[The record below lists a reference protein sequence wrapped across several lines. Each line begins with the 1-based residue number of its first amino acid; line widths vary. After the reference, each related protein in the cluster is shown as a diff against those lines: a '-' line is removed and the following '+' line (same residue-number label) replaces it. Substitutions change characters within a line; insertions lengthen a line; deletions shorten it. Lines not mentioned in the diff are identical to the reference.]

1 MRVRHA
7 AGQQGLQ
14 FCRLD
19 RLRAGQPSG
28 RVARALKN
36 LECEAADVMVVFTA
50 LEPVMQNM
58 NATPA
63 PDALA
68 ALIQE
73 EQFIGWTCQLDYEKA
88 VVLTSDLWK
97 ARAKGVPHNCFLLA
111 LAADF
116 KKPDALETASREI
129 ILLRVTGS
137 APLPL
142 DDETL
147 SAKIQKL
154 KAASSKSEGNESA
167 AASMGEFQFGGLGCR
182 ILGTFYLSD
191 GKLRLGSDIESYFSA
206 PQLEVYRPTGAA
218 LGAIVNYIS
227 PERAAAA
234 REEARRLGL
243 PGDLPRFPIGTV
255 RYTSTDR
262 LHRGEVAERAV
273 FHLNAVDFLARRTA
287 VFGMTRTGKSNTV
300 KQLVSVVMRTSRG
313 GGLKIGQIIYDLNG
327 EYANA
332 NQQDQGSIAEVF
344 PADTLRYRMLP
355 TAGFQ
360 LILNNFF
367 VQIAEGH
374 TTLKG
379 LIEAN
384 KIHRTA
390 DLEAFL
396 SMDFSEPRKEECN
409 SDAEF
414 QRQFGN
420 YQRKIA
426 AYQTVLARAGYELPP
441 NFKIT
446 FEAGAG
452 IRNKVNPS
460 VDPANG
466 LTATQAFEWF
476 QLARQIQ
483 EELITASGAD
493 WIDPD
498 TNVLMNLLLQR
509 NDQGAYIPG
518 FRVLQPYKDYHAPN
532 RTTDV
537 CDEIYQHLVAGK
549 IVILDLSVG
558 DPVQRERLGKRIAQH
573 VLRHSMATFNR
584 GQHAPHIV
592 IYVEEAHNLIGRNE
606 PLTDIWPTIAKEG
619 AKARIAIVYATQE
632 VSSIHPNILSN
643 TENILVSHLNNEN
656 EISELA
662 KYYDFRDFS
671 KSLIR
676 AQDVGFARVKTLSN
690 PFVIPVQI
698 DKFDPEKEKARAA
711 VRKAG

>member
-1 MRVRHA
+1 
-7 AGQQGLQ
+7 
-14 FCRLD
+14 
-19 RLRAGQPSG
+19 
-28 RVARALKN
+28 
-36 LECEAADVMVVFTA
+36 
-50 LEPVMQNM
+50 M
-58 NATPA
+58 NETLAQ
-63 PDALA
+63 DALT
-68 ALIQE
+68 ALIQAG
-73 EQFIGWTCQLDYEKA
+73 QFIGWTCRLDYEQA
-88 VVLTSDLWK
+88 IVLTNDLWK
-97 ARAKGVPHNCFLLA
+97 ARAKGVPLNCFLLA
-111 LAADF
+111 TSPDF
-116 KKPDALETASREI
+116 KKTDAAEKTPREI

-142 DDETL
+142 DDEML
-147 SAKIQKL
+147 SAKIQNL
-154 KAASSKSEGNESA
+154 KACTSQAAGNEA
-167 AASMGEFQFGGLGCR
+167 AAAAAGEFQFGGLACR

-191 GKLRLGSDIESYFSA
+191 GKLRLGSDVESYFSA
-206 PQLEVYRPTGAA
+206 PSLEVYRPTGSA
-218 LGAIVNYIS
+218 LEAIVNFIS
-227 PERAAAA
+227 PERTAAA

-243 PGDLPRFPIGTV
+243 KGDLPRFPIGTV

-262 LHRGEVAERAV
+262 LHRGDVSEQAV

-300 KQLVSVVMRTSRG
+300 KQLVSVVMRTSLG
-313 GGLKIGQIIYDLNG
+313 SGLKIGQIIYDLNG

-344 PADTLRYRMLP
+344 PADTIRYRMLP

-367 VQIAEGH
+367 TQIAEGH

-379 LIEAN
+379 LVEGN
-384 KIHRTA
+384 KIHRSA

-396 SMDFSEPRKEECN
+396 SMDFSEPRKEEYN

-414 QRQFGN
+414 ARQLGN
-420 YQRKIA
+420 HQRKIA
-426 AYQTVLARAGYELPP
+426 AYQTMLARAGYEPPP

-466 LTATQAFEWF
+466 LTTTQAFEWF

-483 EELITASGAD
+483 EELITATGAD

-518 FRVLQPYKDYHAPN
+518 FRLLQPFKDYHAPS

-537 CDEIYQHLVAGK
+537 CDEIYQHLLAGK

-558 DPVQRERLGKRIAQH
+558 DPIQRERLGKRIAQH
-573 VLRHSMATFNR
+573 ILRNSMATFNR

-592 IYVEEAHNLIGRNE
+592 IYVEEAHNLIGRHE

-619 AKARIAIVYATQE
+619 AKARLATVYATQE
-632 VSSIHPNILSN
+632 VSSIHPNILAN

-656 EISELA
+656 EINELA

-671 KSLIR
+671 SSLIR
-676 AQDVGFARVKTLSN
+676 AQNVGFARVKTLSN

-698 DKFDPEKEKARAA
+698 DRFDPEVEKAHAA
-711 VRKAG
+711 KFHK

>member
-1 MRVRHA
+1 
-7 AGQQGLQ
+7 
-14 FCRLD
+14 
-19 RLRAGQPSG
+19 
-28 RVARALKN
+28 
-36 LECEAADVMVVFTA
+36 
-50 LEPVMQNM
+50 MQTM
-58 NATPA
+58 NETPA
-63 PDALA
+63 PDPLA

-73 EQFIGWTCQLDYEKA
+73 GQFIGWTCQLDYEKA
-88 VVLTSDLWK
+88 VVLNNDLWK
-97 ARAKGVPHNCFLLA
+97 ARAKGVPLNCFLLA
-111 LAADF
+111 TAADF
-116 KKPDALETASREI
+116 KRAEGLEKSPREI

-147 SAKIQKL
+147 SAKIQNL
-154 KAASSKSEGNESA
+154 KAHNSKSAGTDSA
-167 AASMGEFQFGGLGCR
+167 VAGSGEFQFGGLGCR
-182 ILGTFYLSD
+182 ILGTFYLQD
-191 GKLRLGSDIESYFSA
+191 GQLRLGSDLESYFNA
-206 PQLEVYRPTGAA
+206 PQLKVYRPTGAA
-218 LGAIVNYIS
+218 LEAVVNYIS

-234 REEARRLGL
+234 KEEARRLGL
-243 PGDLPRFPIGTV
+243 PGALPRFPIGTV
-255 RYTSTDR
+255 RYSSTDR
-262 LHRGEVAERAV
+262 LHRGDASELAV
-273 FHLNAVDFLARRTA
+273 FQLNAVDFLARRTA

-313 GGLKIGQIIYDLNG
+313 SGLKIGQIIYDLNG

-344 PADTLRYRMLP
+344 PADTIRYRMLP
-355 TAGFQ
+355 TAGFE

-367 VQIAEGH
+367 TQIAEGH
-374 TTLKG
+374 TTLRG

-384 KIHRTA
+384 KVHRSA

-396 SMDFSEPRKEECN
+396 SLDFSEPRKEEYN

-414 QRQFGN
+414 QRQLGN
-420 YQRKIA
+420 HQRKIA
-426 AYQTVLARAGYELPP
+426 AYQTMLARAGYELPA

-446 FEAGAG
+446 FEASAG

-466 LTATQAFEWF
+466 LSATQAFEWF

-483 EELITASGAD
+483 EELITATGSD

-518 FRVLQPYKDYHAPN
+518 FRLLQPFKDYHAPS

-537 CDEIYQHLVAGK
+537 CDEIYQHLLGGK

-573 VLRHSMATFNR
+573 ILRNSMATFNR

-592 IYVEEAHNLIGRNE
+592 IYVEEAHNLIGRHE

-619 AKARIAIVYATQE
+619 AKARLAIVYATQE
-632 VSSIHPNILSN
+632 VSSIHPNILAN

-656 EISELA
+656 EINELA

-671 KSLIR
+671 SSLIR
-676 AQDVGFARVKTLSN
+676 AQNVGFTRVKTLSN

-698 DKFDPEKEKARAA
+698 DRFDPEAEKARAA
-711 VRKAG
+711 KSKSA

>member
-1 MRVRHA
+1 MI
-7 AGQQGLQ
+7 
-14 FCRLD
+14 
-19 RLRAGQPSG
+19 
-28 RVARALKN
+28 
-36 LECEAADVMVVFTA
+36 T
-50 LEPVMQNM
+50 QNS
-58 NATPA
+58 
-63 PDALA
+63 LS

-73 EQFIGWTCQLDYEKA
+73 GQFIGWTCQLDYEHA
-88 VVLTSDLWK
+88 VVLTSDEWK
-97 ARAKGVPHNCFLLA
+97 ARARGVPHNCFLLA
-111 LAADF
+111 APSSGRQPGAEHE
-116 KKPDALETASREI
+116 PGEI
-129 ILLRVTGS
+129 ILLRVTGA

-142 DDETL
+142 DHETL
-147 SAKIQKL
+147 QARIRNLMARPFPSVD
-154 KAASSKSEGNESA
+154 SSD
-167 AASMGEFQFGGLGCR
+167 GEFQFGGLGCR
-182 ILGTFYLSD
+182 ILGTFYLQD
-191 GKLRLGSDIESYFSA
+191 GRLRLGSDIESYFQA
-206 PQLEVYRPTGAA
+206 PHLEVYRPTGAA
-218 LGAIVNYIS
+218 LEAIVNYIS

-243 PGDLPRFPIGTV
+243 QGDLPRFPIGTV

-262 LHRGEVAERAV
+262 LHRGGDCAPAV
-273 FHLNAVDFLARRTA
+273 FYLNAVDFLARRTA

-313 GGLKIGQIIYDLNG
+313 SGLKIGQLIYDLNG

-344 PADTLRYRMLP
+344 PADAIRYRMLP
-355 TAGFQ
+355 TPGFQ

-367 VQIAEGH
+367 TQVVEGH

-379 LIEAN
+379 LIETN
-384 KIHRTA
+384 KVPRTA

-396 SMDFSEPRKEECN
+396 SLDFSEPRREEYG

-414 QRQFGN
+414 QRQSGIH
-420 YQRKIA
+420 QRKIA
-426 AYQTVLARAGYELPP
+426 AYQTLLARAGYELPP
-441 NFKIT
+441 RFKIA
-446 FEAGAG
+446 FEANIG

-460 VDPANG
+460 VDPSAG
-466 LTATQAFEWF
+466 LTATQACEWF

-483 EELITASGAD
+483 EELITATGAD

-509 NDQGAYIPG
+509 NDQDAYIPG
-518 FRVLQPYKDYHAPN
+518 FRLLQPYKDYHAPS

-537 CDEIYQHLVAGK
+537 CDEIYQHLVGGK

-573 VLRHSMATFNR
+573 ILRHSMAAFNR

-592 IYVEEAHNLIGRNE
+592 LYVEEAHNLIGRHE

-619 AKARIAIVYATQE
+619 AKARLALVYATQE

-656 EISELA
+656 EINELA
-662 KYYDFRDFS
+662 KYYDFQDFA

-676 AQDVGFARVKTLSN
+676 AQNVGFARVKTLSN

-698 DKFDPEKEKARAA
+698 DRFDPGQERQRAGLDE
-711 VRKAG
+711 R

>member
-1 MRVRHA
+1 
-7 AGQQGLQ
+7 
-14 FCRLD
+14 
-19 RLRAGQPSG
+19 
-28 RVARALKN
+28 
-36 LECEAADVMVVFTA
+36 
-50 LEPVMQNM
+50 MQM
-58 NATPA
+58 PNAPET
-63 PDALA
+63 LA
-68 ALIQE
+68 ALIQPG
-73 EQFIGWTCQLDYEKA
+73 QFVGWTCQLDYENA
-88 VVLTSDLWK
+88 VVLTNDLWK
-97 ARAKGVPHNCFLLA
+97 TQARGVPHNCFLLA
-111 LAADF
+111 APAD
-116 KKPDALETASREI
+116 PDQAIEEI

-137 APLPL
+137 AALPS
-142 DDETL
+142 DNETL
-147 SAKIQKL
+147 RAKIQAL
-154 KAASSKSEGNESA
+154 KSRRSTSA
-167 AASMGEFQFGGLGCR
+167 PAPAVEDFQFGALGCR
-182 ILGTFYLSD
+182 VLGTFYLHE
-191 GKLRLGSDIESYFSA
+191 GQLRLGSDLESYLHAA
-206 PQLEVYRPTGAA
+206 PLAVYRPMGGA
-218 LGAIVNYIS
+218 LEAIVNYVS

-243 PGDLPRFPIGTV
+243 RGELPRFPIGSV

-262 LHRGEVAERAV
+262 LHRGGDGERAV
-273 FHLNAVDFLARRTA
+273 VQLNAVDFLARRTA
-287 VFGMTRTGKSNTV
+287 IFGMTRTGKSNTV
-300 KQLVSVVMRTSRG
+300 KQLVSVVMHTSRRS
-313 GGLKIGQIIYDLNG
+313 GLKIGQIIYDLNG

-344 PADTLRYRMLP
+344 PAETLRYRMLP
-355 TAGFQ
+355 TPGFQ

-367 VQIAEGH
+367 TQVAEGH

-379 LIEAN
+379 LIEAG

-396 SMDFSEPRKEECN
+396 SMDFSAPQRDECN

-414 QRQFGN
+414 QRQSGMH
-420 YQRKIA
+420 QRKIA

-446 FEAGAG
+446 FEANIG

-466 LTATQAFEWF
+466 LTATQALEWF

-518 FRVLQPYKDYHAPN
+518 FRLLQPYKDYHAPN

-537 CDEIYQHLVAGK
+537 CDEIYQQLVAGR

-573 VLRHSMATFNR
+573 VLRHSMATFNS
-584 GQHAPHIV
+584 GQHPPHIV
-592 IYVEEAHNLIGRNE
+592 IYVEEAHNIIGRNE

-619 AKARIAIVYATQE
+619 AKARLGTVYATQE

-656 EISELA
+656 EINELA
-662 KYYDFRDFS
+662 KYYDFRDFA

-676 AQDVGFARVKTLSN
+676 AQNVGFARVKTLSS
-690 PFVIPVQI
+690 PFVVPVQI
-698 DKFDPEKEKARAA
+698 DRFDPEIERQRA
-711 VRKAG
+711 

>member
-1 MRVRHA
+1 MHPMNVSA
-7 AGQQGLQ
+7 LQ
-14 FCRLD
+14 NSLK
-19 RLRAGQPSG
+19 
-28 RVARALKN
+28 AL
-36 LECEAADVMVVFTA
+36 L
-50 LEPVMQNM
+50 
-58 NATPA
+58 
-63 PDALA
+63 
-68 ALIQE
+68 QE
-73 EQFIGWTCQLDYEKA
+73 SQFIGWTCSVDYEAA
-88 VVLTSDLWK
+88 VVLTSDVWK
-97 ARAKGVPHNCFLLA
+97 ARARGVPNNCFLLA
-111 LAADF
+111 AAPGISRATTGE
-116 KKPDALETASREI
+116 KPADEI
-129 ILLRVTGS
+129 ILLRVNGS
-137 APLPL
+137 ARLPA
-142 DDETL
+142 DEEVL
-147 SAKIQKL
+147 RARIQNL
-154 KAASSKSEGNESA
+154 MARQFPP
-167 AASMGEFQFGGLGCR
+167 GETEPAPVAGGDFQFGGLACR
-182 ILGTFYLSD
+182 ILGTFYLQD
-191 GKLRLGSDIESYFSA
+191 GKLLLGSDIESYFHA
-206 PQLEVYRPTGAA
+206 PHLEVYCPTGTA
-218 LGAIVNYIS
+218 LEAIVNYIS

-243 PGDLPRFPIGTV
+243 PGDLPRFPIGSV

-262 LHRGEVAERAV
+262 LHRGEDSERSI

-287 VFGMTRTGKSNTV
+287 IFGMTRTGKSNTV
-300 KQLVSVVMRTSRG
+300 KQLVSVVMRTSRDS
-313 GGLKIGQIIYDLNG
+313 GLKIGQIIYDLNG

-379 LIEAN
+379 LIEVN

-396 SMDFSEPRKEECN
+396 SMDFSEPRKEEYN
-409 SDAEF
+409 SDGEF
-414 QRQFGN
+414 QRQLGIH
-420 YQRKIA
+420 QRKIA
-426 AYQTVLARAGYELPP
+426 AYQTMLARAGYELPAG
-441 NFKIT
+441 FKIT
-446 FEAGAG
+446 FEANAG

-466 LTATQAFEWF
+466 LTATQSFEWF

-483 EELITASGAD
+483 DELITTSGAD
-493 WIDPD
+493 WVDPD

-518 FRVLQPYKDYHAPN
+518 FRVLQPYKDYHAPS

-558 DPVQRERLGKRIAQH
+558 DPVQRERLSKRIAQH
-573 VLRHSMATFNR
+573 ILRNSMATFNR

-619 AKARIAIVYATQE
+619 AKARLATVYATQE

-656 EISELA
+656 EINELA

-676 AQDVGFARVKTLSN
+676 AQNVGFARVKTLSN

-698 DKFDPEKEKARAA
+698 DRFDPEKERQRAVGGKPA
-711 VRKAG
+711 

>member
-1 MRVRHA
+1 MNE
-7 AGQQGLQ
+7 Q
-14 FCRLD
+14 
-19 RLRAGQPSG
+19 
-28 RVARALKN
+28 N
-36 LECEAADVMVVFTA
+36 L
-50 LEPVMQNM
+50 LSS
-58 NATPA
+58 
-63 PDALA
+63 
-68 ALIQE
+68 LIQE
-73 EQFIGWTCQLDYEKA
+73 GQFIGWTCRLDYEQA
-88 VVLTSDLWK
+88 VVLTCDRWK
-97 ARAKGVPHNCFLLA
+97 ARARGVPHNCFLLA
-111 LAADF
+111 AASDPGG
-116 KKPDALETASREI
+116 PDAAGQPPGEI

-137 APLPL
+137 APLPA
-142 DDETL
+142 DHETL
-147 SAKIQKL
+147 PARIRSLMVRRFPPAEPEPDVP
-154 KAASSKSEGNESA
+154 SD
-167 AASMGEFQFGGLGCR
+167 GEFQFGGLACR
-182 ILGTFYLSD
+182 ILGTFYLQD
-191 GKLRLGSDIESYFSA
+191 GRLRLGSDIESYFHA
-206 PQLEVYRPTGAA
+206 PHLAVYRPVGAA
-218 LGAIVNYIS
+218 LEALVNYVS

-243 PGDLPRFPIGTV
+243 AGELPRFPIGTV

-262 LHRGEVAERAV
+262 LHRAGDCEPAV
-273 FHLNAVDFLARRTA
+273 FYLNAVDFLARRTA
-287 VFGMTRTGKSNTV
+287 VLGMTRTGKSNTV

-313 GGLKIGQIIYDLNG
+313 CGLKIGQIIYDLNG

-367 VQIAEGH
+367 IQLVEGH

-379 LIEAN
+379 LIESA
-384 KIHRTA
+384 KIQRNA

-396 SMDFSEPRKEECN
+396 SMDFSEPRREEFN
-409 SDAEF
+409 SDGEF
-414 QRQFGN
+414 QRQSGI

-426 AYQTVLARAGYELPP
+426 AYQAVLARAGYELPP

-446 FEAGAG
+446 FEANPG

-460 VDPANG
+460 VDPAGG
-466 LTATQAFEWF
+466 LTATQACEWF

-483 EELITASGAD
+483 DELITTTGAD

-498 TNVLMNLLLQR
+498 TNALMNLLLQR
-509 NDQGAYIPG
+509 SDQGAYIPG
-518 FRVLQPYKDYHAPN
+518 FRLLQPYRDYHAPN

-573 VLRHSMATFNR
+573 ILRESMAAFNR
-584 GQHAPHIV
+584 GHHAPHIV
-592 IYVEEAHNLIGRNE
+592 IYVEEAHNIIGRHE
-606 PLTDIWPTIAKEG
+606 ALTDIWPTIAKEG
-619 AKARIAIVYATQE
+619 AKARLATVYATQE

-656 EISELA
+656 EINELA

-671 KSLIR
+671 QSLIR
-676 AQDVGFARVKTLSN
+676 AQNVGFARVKTLSN

-698 DKFDPEKEKARAA
+698 DRFDPERERRRAG
-711 VRKAG
+711 KSL

>member
-1 MRVRHA
+1 
-7 AGQQGLQ
+7 
-14 FCRLD
+14 
-19 RLRAGQPSG
+19 
-28 RVARALKN
+28 
-36 LECEAADVMVVFTA
+36 
-50 LEPVMQNM
+50 MQNT
-58 NATPA
+58 NAIFA
-63 PDALA
+63 PDPLS

-73 EQFIGWTCQLDYEKA
+73 PQFIGWTCRLDYETA
-88 VVLTSDLWK
+88 TVLTGDAWK

-111 LAADF
+111 VNAAE
-116 KKPDALETASREI
+116 KPPREVL
-129 ILLRVTGS
+129 LLRATGA

-142 DDETL
+142 DQETL
-147 SAKIQKL
+147 SVKIQNL
-154 KAASSKSEGNESA
+154 MAASSKSDA
-167 AASMGEFQFGGLGCR
+167 DQAALAASAEFQFSGLACR
-182 ILGTFYLSD
+182 ILGTFYLHD
-191 GKLRLGSDIESYFSA
+191 GQLRLGSDVESYSSA
-206 PQLEVYRPTGAA
+206 AQLNVYRPTGPA
-218 LGAIVNYIS
+218 LEMIVNYLS

-243 PGDLPRFPIGTV
+243 RGDLPRFPIGTV
-255 RYTSTDR
+255 RYSSTDR
-262 LHRGEVAERAV
+262 LHRSDAADRAV

-300 KQLVSVVMRTSRG
+300 KQLVSVVMRTSRSS
-313 GGLKIGQIIYDLNG
+313 GLKIGQIIYDLNG

-332 NQQDQGSIAEVF
+332 NQQDQGSLAEVF

-355 TAGFQ
+355 TPGFQ

-367 VQIAEGH
+367 TQIAEGH

-390 DLEAFL
+390 DLDAFL
-396 SMDFSEPRKEECN
+396 SMDFSEPRKEDYS
-409 SDAEF
+409 SDPEF
-414 QRQFGN
+414 QRQWGN

-426 AYQTVLARAGYELPP
+426 AYQTLLARAGYEPPP

-446 FEAGAG
+446 FEANAG

-466 LTATQAFEWF
+466 LTPTQAVEWF

-483 EELITASGAD
+483 EELITVSGKD

-509 NDQGAYIPG
+509 NDQGAYVPG
-518 FRVLQPYKDYHAPN
+518 FRLLQPFKDYHAPS

-537 CDEIYQHLVAGK
+537 CDEIYQHLLAGK

-558 DPVQRERLGKRIAQH
+558 DPVQRERLAKRIAQH
-573 VLRHSMATFNR
+573 ILRHSMATFNR
-584 GQHAPHIV
+584 GGHAPHIV

-619 AKARIAIVYATQE
+619 AKARLAIVYATQE
-632 VSSIHPNILSN
+632 VSSIHPNILAN
-643 TENILVSHLNNEN
+643 TENVIVSHLNNEN
-656 EISELA
+656 EIGELG

-671 KSLIR
+671 RSLIR
-676 AQDVGFARVKTLSN
+676 AQNVGFARVKTLSN

-698 DKFDPEKEKARAA
+698 DRFDPELEKSRGS
-711 VRKAG
+711 RT